1 MTLTIRSL
9 ADSPHA
15 YLASATSPYGRS
27 TFFLCFRDDIL
38 GAMSL
43 YEFAEMLRK
52 YHGLPE
58 IELAFRDARLDLRDG
73 SLLRLLREYEQRTL

>member
-9 ADSPHA
+9 ADSPHS
-15 YLASATSPYGRS
+15 YIGSATSPCGTS
-27 TFFLCFRDDIL
+27 TFFLCFHDDIL

-52 YHGLPE
+52 HFDLRE
-58 IELAFRDARLDLRDG
+58 VELAFRDAQLHLGDET
-73 SLLRLLREYEQRTL
+73 LLSILPNHG